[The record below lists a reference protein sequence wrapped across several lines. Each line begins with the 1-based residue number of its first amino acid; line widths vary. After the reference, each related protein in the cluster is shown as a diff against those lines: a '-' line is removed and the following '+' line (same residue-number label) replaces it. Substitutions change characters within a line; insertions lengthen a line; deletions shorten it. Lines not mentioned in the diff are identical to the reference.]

1 MVFDFAFH
9 PTLDII
15 ATGLITGHINC
26 VKYAPGAG
34 NNEVAWSI
42 RPTKKSCRGLAFSSD
57 GAGLFSVFK
66 DGAIRALDVNTGD
79 VLIKKSDAHDTP
91 INTVKLLTE
100 TTLATGDDSG
110 VIKLWDVRTGN
121 ETMQYTEHNDFISD
135 FDYDVDSKTLVASSG
150 QGTISIYDI
159 RKPKMLAMSANQ
171 DDELM
176 SICIVKDRRK
186 VVVGSQEGVLNI
198 YSWGEWG
205 DCTDRFIGHPNSVD
219 TICKI
224 DEDTVATGSSDGII
238 RIIDILP
245 NKFQGI
251 VGEHEDFP
259 IERIKLSHDKTFL
272 ASCSHDDTVRFWDV
286 RYLTSDRDDEE
297 EEDDSDDEKDNDK
310 SGKNGGSMDV
320 DSDDSDAPKKSN
332 NRRPKKQAPAAN
344 NPGFFDD
351 LNGIRHGKEPH
362 AYLLSQ
368 GTRLNVWNRSVSKT
382 DALRNEGAHI
392 VASIQE
398 LAASSNIIFTSL
410 SNDAAVESVYEQLIQ
425 HAATTQE
432 PIIFVKTSTIHPS
445 VATKNVELLSAYSQH
460 AYLQCPVFGRP
471 ERALTGQL
479 VWVTSGN
486 STALEKVK
494 PYIGSMAK
502 GTIDLNTTDVSK
514 ASSFKL
520 LGNFFVADSI
530 ELLAEG
536 LALAEKVDLLQK
548 TVLELIHGL
557 FGSPAGSVTAH

>member
-34 NNEVAWSI
+34 NNETAWSI
-42 RPTKKSCRGLAFSSD
+42 RPTKKSCRGLAFSND
-57 GAGLFSVFK
+57 GAGLFTVFK

-79 VLIKKSDAHDTP
+79 VLIKKSDAHDNP
-91 INTVKLLTE
+91 INTVRLLTE

-110 VIKLWDVRTGN
+110 VIKLWDVRTGT
-121 ETMQYTEHNDFISD
+121 ETMQYTEHDDFISD
-135 FDYDVDSKTLVASSG
+135 FDYDTDSKTLVASSG

-198 YSWGEWG
+198 YSWGDWG
-205 DCTDRFIGHPNSVD
+205 DCTDRFIGHPNSID

-286 RYLTSDRDDEE
+286 RYLTSEREDED
-297 EEDDSDDEKDNDK
+297 DDSDDAKDASGDK
-310 SGKNGGSMDV
+310 DSDDDDDEDEDDKPGKNGGGGMDV

-351 LNGIRHGKEPH
+351 L
-362 AYLLSQ
+362 
-368 GTRLNVWNRSVSKT
+368 
-382 DALRNEGAHI
+382 
-392 VASIQE
+392 
-398 LAASSNIIFTSL
+398 
-410 SNDAAVESVYEQLIQ
+410 
-425 HAATTQE
+425 
-432 PIIFVKTSTIHPS
+432 
-445 VATKNVELLSAYSQH
+445 
-460 AYLQCPVFGRP
+460 
-471 ERALTGQL
+471 
-479 VWVTSGN
+479 
-486 STALEKVK
+486 
-494 PYIGSMAK
+494 
-502 GTIDLNTTDVSK
+502 
-514 ASSFKL
+514 
-520 LGNFFVADSI
+520 
-530 ELLAEG
+530 
-536 LALAEKVDLLQK
+536 
-548 TVLELIHGL
+548 
-557 FGSPAGSVTAH
+557 

>member
-1 MVFDFAFH
+1 MPANLLVDTLSYKDMVFDFAFH

-34 NNEVAWSI
+34 NNETAWSI
-42 RPTKKSCRGLAFSSD
+42 RPTKKSCRGLAFSND
-57 GAGLFSVFK
+57 GAGLFTVFK

-79 VLIKKSDAHDTP
+79 VLIKKSDAHDNP
-91 INTVKLLTE
+91 INTVRLLTE

-110 VIKLWDVRTGN
+110 VIKLWDVRTGT
-121 ETMQYTEHNDFISD
+121 ETMQYTEHDDFISD
-135 FDYDVDSKTLVASSG
+135 FDYDTDSKTLVASSG

-198 YSWGEWG
+198 YSWGDWG
-205 DCTDRFIGHPNSVD
+205 DCTDRFIGHPNSID

-286 RYLTSDRDDEE
+286 RYLTSEREDED
-297 EEDDSDDEKDNDK
+297 DDSDDAKDASGDK
-310 SGKNGGSMDV
+310 DSDDDDDEDEDDKPGKNSGGGMDV

-351 LNGIRHGKEPH
+351 L
-362 AYLLSQ
+362 
-368 GTRLNVWNRSVSKT
+368 
-382 DALRNEGAHI
+382 
-392 VASIQE
+392 
-398 LAASSNIIFTSL
+398 
-410 SNDAAVESVYEQLIQ
+410 
-425 HAATTQE
+425 
-432 PIIFVKTSTIHPS
+432 
-445 VATKNVELLSAYSQH
+445 
-460 AYLQCPVFGRP
+460 
-471 ERALTGQL
+471 
-479 VWVTSGN
+479 
-486 STALEKVK
+486 
-494 PYIGSMAK
+494 
-502 GTIDLNTTDVSK
+502 
-514 ASSFKL
+514 
-520 LGNFFVADSI
+520 
-530 ELLAEG
+530 
-536 LALAEKVDLLQK
+536 
-548 TVLELIHGL
+548 
-557 FGSPAGSVTAH
+557 